1 MLRILLRLKAYK
13 QAPPTTT
20 TATIYSSSRRLEE
33 AIDIANKSPV
43 ASVSVQT
50 AADEEALWREELSW
64 FSTESRPQLG
74 LRARHD
80 GATTAGEKTVVRC
93 IDRVLRLTVYEE
105 RLFATFISIDIHE
118 HGW

>member
-20 TATIYSSSRRLEE
+20 TATIYSSSRRLEK
-33 AIDIANKSPV
+33 AIDIANKCPV

-74 LRARHD
+74 LRARQQQERRLSWD
-80 GATTAGEKTVVRC
+80 VSTECSDWQSMKNDC
-93 IDRVLRLTVYEE
+93 LRHSSQSTYIN
-105 RLFATFISIDIHE
+105 T
-118 HGW
+118 G